1 MTTTTTPSPQS
12 KSVTKMLKSWPVWM
26 FMGVLVV
33 ALLAVGATRS
43 DGPRTQEDRI
53 DSISRRIACP
63 TCDGESVF
71 VSQASASQAIRNEI
85 ARQVA
90 AGQRTDNE
98 IMGFIQDRFGGQVLL
113 VPKATGLDA
122 LVWALP
128 VAVFVCSIAGLAV
141 AFRRWKRQQGGEAT
155 DEDRAIVAALLAE
168 DPTDEDNI

>member
-1 MTTTTTPSPQS
+1 MKT
-12 KSVTKMLKSWPVWM
+12 LKSWPVWM
-26 FMGVLVV
+26 AMGILVV
-33 ALLAVGATRS
+33 ALLAVGSTRS

-90 AGQRTDNE
+90 EGLQSDEE
-98 IMGFIQDRFGGQVLL
+98 IVGFIEQRFGGQVLL

-128 VAVFVCSIAGLAV
+128 VAVFVCSVAGLTV
-141 AFRRWKRQQGGEAT
+141 AFRRWRKQQGGEAT

-168 DPTDEDNI
+168 DPTDEDYR

>member
-1 MTTTTTPSPQS
+1 MSRTM
-12 KSVTKMLKSWPVWM
+12 KLLKSWPMWM
-26 FMGVLVV
+26 LMAVLVV
-33 ALLAVGATRS
+33 ALLAVGSTRS

-53 DSISRRIACP
+53 DAISKRIACP

-85 ARQVA
+85 ARQV
-90 AGQRTDNE
+90 GEGLQSDDE
-98 IMGFIQDRFGGQVLL
+98 IVGFIEQRFGGQVLL

-128 VAVFVCSIAGLAV
+128 VAVFVCSVAGLAV

-155 DEDRAIVAALLAE
+155 DEDRAIVAALLAN
-168 DPTDEDNI
+168 DPTEEDYR